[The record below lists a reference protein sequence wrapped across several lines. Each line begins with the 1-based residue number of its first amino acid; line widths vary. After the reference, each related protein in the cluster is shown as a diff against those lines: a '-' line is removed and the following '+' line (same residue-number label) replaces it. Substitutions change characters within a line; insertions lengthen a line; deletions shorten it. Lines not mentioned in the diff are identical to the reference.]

1 MPGSTSSP
9 HDFNFDDDFRRPR
22 RAAAAASRSK
32 FIESGTDDEDA
43 GGSKRKKKITKTTP
57 AKRARHQRD
66 SSDSDEEKDA
76 DMRNLTEKERELQI
90 FKHMEH
96 QELLKTRK
104 EIQQKLMIDAV
115 EEKSKPKKRK
125 EEPKPAP
132 PPPVTIKSDKESGEE
147 SSSSDDHVPKT
158 KSPTPQSRT
167 NAEESEKEEDSDES
181 EYEFDTE
188 YHKPSEIAKKMG
200 KKNAIAELVKSRKEK
215 KHNEE
220 KKREQVL
227 DVDKIF
233 GGSKTKEEKS
243 DSDDSSSSDSSAS
256 DSEESDNDADNNLK
270 PQGEEVNRYEQLNE
284 IRLSRHKLAKLCHTP
299 FFDKT
304 VLGCFVRIGVG
315 QVNGLQVYR
324 AAQVVAVVESAM
336 VYNVD
341 STRTNKALRLKHGP
355 DERVWR
361 LEFISNSEITN
372 NEYLKWRDAM
382 KKAKLPLPTTD
393 FIQKKRNDII
403 SALNYNFTDEDVKKM
418 VQQRQKFD
426 SGPKNHAIQK
436 AKLLAMKKILSFFE
450 FFFAFGKVFQPRKN
464 VTKLSERHD
473 KSNPLLA
480 YAFAGKSV
488 LAFFGA
494 TL

>member
-1 MPGSTSSP
+1 MPGSSSSP
-9 HDFNFDDDFRRPR
+9 HDFNFDDEFRRPR
-22 RAAAAASRSK
+22 RAAAAASRST
-32 FIESGTDDEDA
+32 FVESGTDDEDV

-57 AKRARHQRD
+57 AKRARHQTD

-90 FKHMEH
+90 FKHIEH

-104 EIQQKLMIDAV
+104 EIQQKLMGEVD

-132 PPPVTIKSDKESGEE
+132 LPPPPATIKSDKESGEE
-147 SSSSDDHVPKT
+147 SSSEDDDVPKS

-167 NAEESEKEEDSDES
+167 KAEESEKEEDSDES
-181 EYEFDTE
+181 EVELDTE
-188 YHKPSEIAKKMG
+188 FHKPSEIAKKMD

-256 DSEESDNDADNNLK
+256 DSEESDNDADNNFK

-284 IRLSRHKLAKLCHTP
+284 IRLSRYKLAKLCHTP

-361 LEFISNSEITN
+361 LEFVSNSEITN
-372 NEYLKWRDAM
+372 NEYLKWRDGM

-393 FIQKKRNDII
+393 YIQKKRNDIV
-403 SALNYNFTDEDVKKM
+403 SALDYNFTDEDVKKM
-418 VQQRQKFD
+418 VQQRQKFV
-426 SGPKNHAIQK
+426 SGTKNHAAHK
-436 AKLLAMKKILSFFE
+436 AELLKMKVGFYF
-450 FFFAFGKVFQPRKN
+450 
-464 VTKLSERHD
+464 
-473 KSNPLLA
+473 
-480 YAFAGKSV
+480 
-488 LAFFGA
+488 
-494 TL
+494 